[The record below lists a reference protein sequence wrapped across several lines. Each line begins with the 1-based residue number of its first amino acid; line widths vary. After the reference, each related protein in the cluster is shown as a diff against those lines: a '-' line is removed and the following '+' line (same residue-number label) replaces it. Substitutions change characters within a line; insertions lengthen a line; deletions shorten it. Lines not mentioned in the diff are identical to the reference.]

1 MLATYFIKNISDDK
15 PRFLLSVSFNAED
28 EIIEHNIV
36 PETNCGVDKFVV
48 EFDLENMDLVTE
60 EGTKLIGESN
70 A

>member
-36 PETNCGVDKFVV
+36 PETNFGVDKFVV

-60 EGTKLIGESN
+60 EGTNLIGESN